1 MSQIS
6 PLLGLFSAGRVPG
19 SLVRSFRLAM
29 GKAAKA
35 KAKAKAKGK
44 ATSPKPKAKEGAKK
58 GSEKPVIIPATT
70 MECFDFMALA
80 RKLAAELKDGTKPGE
95 NLTWASGCDGL
106 NTIAAVL
113 EALGVPNHHMC
124 GAEKA
129 AGPAVFS
136 LKRFAPGHL
145 YQDWRSICVSKI

>member
-1 MSQIS
+1 MTQIS
-6 PLLGLFSAGRVPG
+6 SLLGLFSADRVPG
-19 SLVRSFRLAM
+19 SLVRAFRLAM

-44 ATSPKPKAKEGAKK
+44 AKPKAKEGAKK

-80 RKLAAELKDGTKPGE
+80 RKLAAEVKDGTKPGE
-95 NLTWASGCDGL
+95 NLAWASGCDGL

-113 EALGVPNHHMC
+113 EALGVPNHQVC

-145 YQDWRSICVSKI
+145 YQDRRSICVSKI